1 MTTNRISTKPAR
13 RTLSMTALCAGLIA
27 AMALLACG
35 KESGESVEPAVGSQP
50 AGDPAAPAQ
59 PDPAAP
65 PQAGKPSEAPATPAD
80 PAAPPESAEPPVPA
94 QPADPSAPPP
104 TPAAPE
110 PAEPVQPAEPEKA
123 DKPGEPGKAD
133 SPGKPEKPKPM
144 TAEECTAAGGT
155 LAPST
160 GGAPKCPKG
169 TVSIGTVRHGIEGA
183 ACCK

>member
-1 MTTNRISTKPAR
+1 MTTNRISTKRAR
-13 RTLSMTALCAGLIA
+13 KTLSMTALCATLIA
-27 AMALLACG
+27 AMALAACG

-50 AGDPAAPAQ
+50 APATE

-65 PQAGKPSEAPATPAD
+65 DQAGKPAEPTATPA
-80 PAAPPESAEPPVPA
+80 APAEPPQGAEPPA
-94 QPADPSAPPP
+94 PAAPADPSAPPP

-123 DKPGEPGKAD
+123 DKAGEPGKAD

-144 TAEECTAAGGT
+144 TAEECTAGGGT

-169 TVSIGTVRHGIEGA
+169 KTSIGTVRHGIEGA
-183 ACCK
+183 LCCK